1 MIQNRLC
8 PFRWFWHMTGP
19 VGIYSEG
26 LGGGNCR
33 KTEAASV
40 FGAEL
45 RNISSLEEEQRPEG
59 SLLAPGVVALLSA
72 PGLNSEKGA
81 RSRSAAALIARPS
94 AVTHQERRRACGT
107 ICHTAA
113 ASRSEPPLSRSAP
126 GKPSES
132 VRGVRLPCWKLLI
145 QSHQL
150 QTLPFLLKIKKYFSP
165 VGSSKI
171 QSAWVVC
178 LEYFKFCLGV

>member
-1 MIQNRLC
+1 MIQNCLC

-19 VGIYSEG
+19 VGIYSEETEG
-26 LGGGNCR
+26 VGGGVNCR

-113 ASRSEPPLSRSAP
+113 ASRRSA
-126 GKPSES
+126 
-132 VRGVRLPCWKLLI
+132 VRPLENPARAAGASDCPA
-145 QSHQL
+145 
-150 QTLPFLLKIKKYFSP
+150 
-165 VGSSKI
+165 GS
-171 QSAWVVC
+171 
-178 LEYFKFCLGV
+178 Y

>member
-1 MIQNRLC
+1 
-8 PFRWFWHMTGP
+8 MTETKLSLGRH
-19 VGIYSEG
+19 VGILDDSKLPLSFSLVLAHDRTSRHLFRG
-26 LGGGNCR
+26 DRGSGGGGVNCR

-40 FGAEL
+40 WTLKFFGAEL

-94 AVTHQERRRACGT
+94 ALTHQERRRACGT

-113 ASRSEPPLSRSAP
+113 ASRRSA
-126 GKPSES
+126 
-132 VRGVRLPCWKLLI
+132 VRP
-145 QSHQL
+145 
-150 QTLPFLLKIKKYFSP
+150 
-165 VGSSKI
+165 
-171 QSAWVVC
+171 
-178 LEYFKFCLGV
+178 LENPARAAGASDCPAGIY